1 MKQTVI
7 HSIELSC
14 GGCSDL
20 EVCKEEAIAVA
31 MEHKCTVVFKHNMR
45 RYEVSYNELTYCVKL
60 SELK

>member
-7 HSIELSC
+7 HSIELC
-14 GGCSDL
+14 CSVVAEL

-31 MEHKCTVVFKHNMR
+31 MEHKCVVKFMFNCR
-45 RYEVSYNELTYCVKL
+45 RYAVSYTELTDCVKL

>member
-7 HSIELSC
+7 RSIELSC

-31 MEHKCTVVFKHNMR
+31 MEHKCVVKFMFNCR
-45 RYEVSYNELTYCVKL
+45 RYAVSYTELTDCVKL